1 MSNQDGRLAKLETI
15 YQRSEPRRYVV
26 LDEQPDGRLVD
37 PVTREAVEPGPKDT
51 VIVIRERSAGPQE

>member
-1 MSNQDGRLAKLETI
+1 MNNLGKRLDDLERK
-15 YQRSEPRRYVV
+15 YQRGDPPRFLV
-26 LDEQPDGRLVD
+26 LDDLPDGRLVD